1 MSTRKRTRDEF
12 DDDEEP
18 SFGRQILPVANLPAD
33 FNGTPAD
40 GMEYLFTVRRDAKKL
55 PMVTR
60 VPNPYEIPETMVPPA
75 PRRESSSRHPLLP
88 SAEWRAQ
95 FETRFKN
102 FRKNVSQPTANVLLP
117 QVPGNLL
124 MPGKK
129 ERDFWWAFLSG
140 KPESEWNPPKKPK
153 QKKKHKGMRAFADD
167 SDTEVTYEVVQ
178 ETWQINGD
186 GDVELASQVGSAGVQ
201 DPSPSNIGL
210 AGEAKVSLDEVSS
223 LGESHPPYEPR
234 PLTPLLLQHIDQRMS
249 LHLLMYFTHW
259 MNLHLDDKRSP
270 PFPRLVEVHAQ
281 WIFFLLTRVNDYI
294 SADDM
299 SSLRSLARAC
309 LALLKVLLC
318 EEKEAEPE
326 GGGNTGI
333 GKNSCWVIISTV
345 AGIWGQQDL
354 WMDAEEMLN
363 SIGSE

>member
-1 MSTRKRTRDEF
+1 MSSRKRTRDEF

-18 SFGRQILPVANLPAD
+18 AFGRQILPVANLPAD
-33 FNGTPAD
+33 FNGAPAD

-60 VPNPYEIPETMVPPA
+60 VPNPYEIPEAMA
-75 PRRESSSRHPLLP
+75 PSASRRDSSS
-88 SAEWRAQ
+88 
-95 FETRFKN
+95 
-102 FRKNVSQPTANVLLP
+102 NVAQPTANVQLP

-140 KPESEWNPPKKPK
+140 KPEFEWNPAKKPK
-153 QKKKHKGMRAFADD
+153 QKKKHKGMRAFAED

-201 DPSPSNIGL
+201 DPSPSSIGPVDEMK
-210 AGEAKVSLDEVSS
+210 ASLNKVSS
-223 LGESHPPYEPR
+223 LGESHPPSYEPT
-234 PLTPLLLQHIDQRMS
+234 PLTPLLLQHIDQASFLSMARMS

-259 MNLHLDDKRSP
+259 INLHLDDERSP
-270 PFPRLVEVHAQ
+270 PFPRLAEVHAQ
-281 WIFFLLTRVNDYI
+281 WIFFLLTRVDDYI
-294 SADDM
+294 SADDT
-299 SSLRSLARAC
+299 SLLRSLARAC
-309 LALLKVLLC
+309 LALLKVLLY
-318 EEKEAEPE
+318 EEKQAEPK
-326 GGGNTGI
+326 GSGI
-333 GKNSCWVIISTV
+333 GKNSCWIIISTV

-354 WMDAEEMLN
+354 WIDAEEMLN